1 MRSAGKHALILA
13 TLQQSFLRVRNEYGI
28 PFPSLP
34 IQPPL
39 HALATCCIPLWRQ
52 QVAGGQSAQRY
63 SQATLFPPYKLGD
76 FYVNVAG
83 TGEKWKNLC
92 WKSFNW
98 RIFGH
103 LQWSMKIFFTELSVV
118 LYQLIIPQG
127 STKIFY
133 ITKNV
138 NSHVVIV
145 SVSSS
150 TWPAILGNTFR
161 NTHSFPGQRHI
172 WATRSHWKTISFSK
186 ETQIQ

>member
-1 MRSAGKHALILA
+1 MLARVKTWQVKIPSCIIYNFPMNNLLFFNRSVYCAQLGNTHWFWQLCSSP
-13 TLQQSFLRVRNEYGI
+13 SFGWEMSTGI

-52 QVAGGQSAQRY
+52 QVARGQSAQRY

-103 LQWSMKIFFTELSVV
+103 LQWSMKIFFYRT
-118 LYQLIIPQG
+118 
-127 STKIFY
+127 F
-133 ITKNV
+133 
-138 NSHVVIV
+138 
-145 SVSSS
+145 SSS
-150 TWPAILGNTFR
+150 LSIIDNSSRIHKDLLYY
-161 NTHSFPGQRHI
+161 
-172 WATRSHWKTISFSK
+172 KK
-186 ETQIQ
+186 C